1 MSKVTSS
8 ATEVFNLNIRSFSI
22 NAMYGPKKFKT
33 PAARDWE
40 MTVMHQLNSEENLT
54 KFSRLREA
62 FNPDIHGYSVSITV
76 YYPESKFY
84 TKGGDISAHTHDVS
98 NYEKP
103 LVDLLFLPKYFDQQS
118 PYGCR
123 NLNVDD
129 KYIIRMFSRKAPG
142 PDFSVKVVLKVV
154 KR

>member
-1 MSKVTSS
+1 MSSET
-8 ATEVFNLNIRSFSI
+8 FQLNVRSFSI

-33 PAARDWE
+33 ALARDWE
-40 MTVMHQLNSEENLT
+40 MTVFHQLSSEENLT

-62 FNPDIHGYSVSITV
+62 FNPAEHGYSVSITV

-103 LVDLLFLPKYFDQQS
+103 LVDLLFLPKYFDLNA

-129 KYIIRMFSRKAPG
+129 KYIVRMFSRKAVG
-142 PDFSVKVVLKVV
+142 PDYSVRLVLKIV

>member
-1 MSKVTSS
+1 MSSET
-8 ATEVFNLNIRSFSI
+8 FQLNVRSFSI

-33 PAARDWE
+33 SLARDWE
-40 MTVMHQLNSEENLT
+40 MTVFHQLSSEENLT

-62 FNPDIHGYSVSITV
+62 FDPAIHGYSVSIIV

-103 LVDLLFLPKYFDQQS
+103 LVDLLFLPKYFDLNA

-129 KYIIRMFSRKAPG
+129 KYIVRMFSRKAVG
-142 PDFSVKVVLKVV
+142 PDYSVKVVLKVV